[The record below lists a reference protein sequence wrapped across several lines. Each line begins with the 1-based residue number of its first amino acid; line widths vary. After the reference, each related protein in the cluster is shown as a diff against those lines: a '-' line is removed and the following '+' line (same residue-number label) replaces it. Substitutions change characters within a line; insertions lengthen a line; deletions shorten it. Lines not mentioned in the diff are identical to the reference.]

1 MANNQ
6 QKSKSVPTNVEE
18 ANETA
23 NSVKGEIQIAN
34 DAKFWLKQVKPVHF
48 TWLNDEAKQKVKLL
62 QLAIVYELVSI
73 STILLHFQK
82 IIDILYISIMKFRGG
97 F

>member
-1 MANNQ
+1 MTNNQ

-34 DAKFWLKQVKPVHF
+34 DAKFWEGK
-48 TWLNDEAKQKVKLL
+48 L

-73 STILLHFQK
+73 LTILLHFQK
-82 IIDILYISIMKFRGG
+82 LLTSCTFQS
-97 F
+97 